1 MFVYF
6 NFLNS
11 NESLLYTPEAEEW
24 RDREKPRLP
33 QPFFF
38 TLFFI
43 YLKNNIY
50 KLLLYL
56 Y

>member
-1 MFVYF
+1 MKQHKTQMSSGVRMKGQ
-6 NFLNS
+6 
-11 NESLLYTPEAEEW
+11 EE
-24 RDREKPRLP
+24 PRLP
-33 QPFFF
+33 QPFFL
-38 TLFFI
+38 TFFSI